1 MRTLPR
7 TALAVALL
15 LGIALG
21 PADVPA
27 QPTPDS
33 TWTVDADPAADGWSA
48 EGLQAARAYSDSIGS
63 AAVVIVHEGTIVDE
77 WGEVE
82 RRFKCHSIRKSFLS
96 ALYGIAVQRGTV
108 DPSAT
113 MGELGIDDRNSLTE
127 QEKTA
132 TVRMLLKARSGIYH
146 DALYETPAMEA
157 ARPERGSHAPGT
169 FWYYNNWDFN
179 ALGTIYEQETGTSI
193 HQAFEDRIAEPIGMQ
208 TYDASDGSYVEGKD
222 SIHPAYPFQM
232 TARDMARFGL
242 LYLRGGS
249 WNGTQVVPEFWVKE
263 STVSYSDA
271 DAAGGYGYLWW
282 VSVDGQHFDGLDA
295 VPFGTYT
302 ARGAG
307 GHTIL
312 VVPDLDL
319 VLVHRTN
326 TFKDRD
332 IPYSEVGRLLLKV
345 LDAKARWPNT
355 PNF

>member
-208 TYDASDGSYVEGKD
+208 TYDASDGSYVEGED